1 MVQAVALAACISS
14 GSTEVVVNQ
23 ICRMYAA
30 AEQKRHRLRLQP
42 QLSAQPLR
50 RRRRAWPLSCS
61 SARIDILLSFCKSI
75 APDYLCLQAAAE
87 RERQKAQAAA
97 TADRAAFEAQ
107 EARMAAELQQ
117 RTKQERR
124 LLEVAA
130 ERARQAAEQRR
141 RYSPS
146 ERSLAVIFYRLSCKC
161 HFENLPRIASL
172 LSVKRPRVLL

>member
-1 MVQAVALAACISS
+1 
-14 GSTEVVVNQ
+14 
-23 ICRMYAA
+23 
-30 AEQKRHRLRLQP
+30 
-42 QLSAQPLR
+42 
-50 RRRRAWPLSCS
+50 
-61 SARIDILLSFCKSI
+61 
-75 APDYLCLQAAAE
+75 LQAAAE

-124 LLEVAA
+124 LLEEAA

-172 LSVKRPRVLL
+172 LSVKRPRVLV